1 MKNLSFFKGLIIG
14 SIISISVWVIAA
26 SAVTSVWD
34 SNTPTVPTKSEVQS
48 KIYATNPPA

>member
-14 SIISISVWVIAA
+14 SIVSISVWVIAV
-26 SAVTSVWD
+26 SAVSSILDT
-34 SNTPTVPTKSEVQS
+34 NTPTKSEVQT